1 MSEKTAMTAAE
12 RQRKYRQKNR
22 DDSGGRIDMQVS
34 ARTRWD
40 LEDLAERY
48 SVTKKELIER
58 LIKDEAVKSGVRFE
72 PEEKPI
78 YLYLLKDSEGRGY
91 WKPKALGF
99 TLDKAEAGQFS
110 GDDLSRFNL
119 DGVTLERVSMW

>member
-1 MSEKTAMTAAE
+1 MSENQPMTAAE

-34 ARTRWD
+34 ARTKWD

-58 LIKDEAVKSGVRFE
+58 LIREEAIRAGVRFD
-72 PEEKPI
+72 EEKYQLFI
-78 YLYLLKDSEGRGY
+78 KLDCLANHYRVTRDKVVDSLINEAY
-91 WKPKALGF
+91 EKCNHAFKAN
-99 TLDKAEAGQFS
+99 S
-110 GDDLSRFNL
+110 
-119 DGVTLERVSMW
+119 